1 MPCLDG
7 GCSDSIPYGWALRQ
21 GYEKIIVIKTRTAE
35 YRKKV
40 KPQKFGLLEKAIYH
54 SYPQFQY
61 VLEIRN
67 ARYNRQCDSL
77 AELERKGRIFVISP
91 SEDLGISRLESD
103 MEKLGALY
111 YLGYSDMKK
120 RINGLETY
128 LSSRK
133 DEL

>member
-1 MPCLDG
+1 MDGMPCLDG

-103 MEKLGALY
+103 M
-111 YLGYSDMKK
+111 
-120 RINGLETY
+120 
-128 LSSRK
+128 
-133 DEL
+133 